1 MIGLSPAVKFAELH
15 MVETVRVLMLTSEW
29 PTPEHPHYAPY
40 LVRQVEFL
48 RRAGIFVE
56 VFSFRGARKPGNY
69 LKAWR
74 RLRRTLKEGKY
85 DLIHAQFGQS
95 ALLPWPKRL
104 PLVVTFHGCDIQG
117 VKGPDGN
124 ATLAGQILQK
134 LCQFVARKADGV
146 ITVSERLRK
155 FVPAS
160 VPVSVIPL
168 GLDFDLIPK
177 ITSGEAR
184 ARLGLPPDERLVLF
198 VGNPEETVK
207 RFSLARQSV
216 GILNETLPARLIVGW
231 KRSNE
236 EILLLMKACDVLV
249 LTSIQEGS
257 PTVVKEALACNLPV
271 VSLDVG
277 DVAERLSGIAGCEVC
292 SDDQPHTIA
301 ASLKRILISGER
313 VNGREA
319 VQDLD
324 ERLITARVINIYRS
338 VMRKSPSRS
347 QVTISDGQPYESS
360 QPPKLG
366 LDH

>member
-1 MIGLSPAVKFAELH
+1 
-15 MVETVRVLMLTSEW
+15 MVEQIRVLMLTSEW
-29 PTPEHPHYAPY
+29 PTSEHPHYAPY

-56 VFSFRGARKPGNY
+56 VFSFRGARKPINY
-69 LKAWR
+69 VKAWR
-74 RLRRTLKEGKY
+74 SLRRTLKEGKY

-124 ATLAGQILQK
+124 PTRAGQILQK
-134 LCQFVARKADGV
+134 LCQVVARNADAV

-155 FVPAS
+155 FVPPS
-160 VPVSVIPL
+160 VRVSIIPL

-177 ITSGEAR
+177 ITAGEAR

-207 RFSLARQSV
+207 RLSLARRSIE
-216 GILNETLPARLIVGW
+216 ILNETLPTRLIVGW

-236 EILLLMKACDVLV
+236 EILLLMTACDVLV

-277 DVAERLSGIAGCEVC
+277 DVAERLSGIVGCEVC
-292 SDDQPHTIA
+292 SDDKPHTIA
-301 ASLKRILISGER
+301 ASLKRILISGHR
-313 VNGREA
+313 IKGREA

-324 ERLITARVINIYRS
+324 ESLIAERVINIYRS
-338 VMRKSPSRS
+338 VMTKSTSRS
-347 QVTISDGQPYESS
+347 QMTISDGQAFESS
-360 QPPKLG
+360 QPSKLG